1 MKYRKSIGMLNIL
14 LIFMSCDLASFYE
27 DFEGSE
33 PEKTTVS
40 EESSLFTTDN
50 ETEVYTFETN
60 DRKYLSEKGYTLWNI
75 SDSNVGKDFMPL
87 SLTVCKES
95 GRSEAGFGAVFCVQE
110 IAGKSFMLAIL
121 INVNG
126 FYTVGKITEG
136 NFSHITGWENSDYIN
151 KGFGIKNLISVS
163 YDSESKDFMLRIN
176 GYTVTTFAVSED
188 IVFKDSKT
196 GYVVVIA
203 NNEAFPNN
211 PVKVTFE
218 KSRQ

>member
-1 MKYRKSIGMLNIL
+1 M
-14 LIFMSCDLASFYE
+14 
-27 DFEGSE
+27 
-33 PEKTTVS
+33 
-40 EESSLFTTDN
+40 
-50 ETEVYTFETN
+50 
-60 DRKYLSEKGYTLWNI
+60 
-75 SDSNVGKDFMPL
+75 
-87 SLTVCKES
+87 
-95 GRSEAGFGAVFCVQE
+95 
-110 IAGKSFMLAIL
+110 
-121 INVNG
+121 
-126 FYTVGKITEG
+126 
-136 NFSHITGWENSDYIN
+136 
-151 KGFGIKNLISVS
+151 ISVS